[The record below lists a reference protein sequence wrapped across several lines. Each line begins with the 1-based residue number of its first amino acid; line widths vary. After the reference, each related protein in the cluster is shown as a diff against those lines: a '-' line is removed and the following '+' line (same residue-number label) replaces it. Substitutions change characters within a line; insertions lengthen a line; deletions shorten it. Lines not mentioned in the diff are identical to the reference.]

1 MEKLRC
7 FMDTHGINARE
18 FAEMAGVSPATI
30 SRLLHGKSPT
40 VDNAIK
46 IENATGGFVSV
57 KDWGRPI
64 GSMAAE

>member
-1 MEKLRC
+1 
-7 FMDTHGINARE
+7 
-18 FAEMAGVSPATI
+18 MAGVSPATI
-30 SRLLHGKSPT
+30 SRLLHGKTPT